1 MTPRLTVFFIVEPP
15 DYQVMAC
22 YLAASLR
29 ANYGDAVALVG
40 YCPVQKLDLVHGQ
53 VKQALANLNCD
64 LRGMLTDGR
73 FDPAYP
79 HGNKILA
86 TLEPRDTEFSCFMD
100 SDILTLRPNVVDNI
114 VKQGCVS
121 LTPAAS
127 MGWAKQ
133 AIWPA
138 IYAAADMPMPSER
151 IRLMKQTK
159 GNGRM
164 PYFSS
169 GLFSFPEQYRTPEGK
184 SFPQLWMEV
193 AQTLDANPDIPAKR
207 PYLDQMSLPLAIQK
221 SGLTWNLL
229 PDAQHFILGGKAR
242 GEPLPQDRDIYA
254 VHYRQWPLIKELGLS
269 AYAKQVL
276 FTHAGIKKVA
286 LLAEADADAAAE
298 VDPKALRRQRRT
310 EKQLTRGATSLT
322 VSADP
327 DFAEGE
333 AAAKA
338 ARKAR
343 KLARADK
350 KAGGDKKA
358 GAPDLNLE
366 EAE

>member
-1 MTPRLTVFFIVEPP
+1 MAPKLTVFFIVEPP
-15 DYQVMAC
+15 EYQVMAC

-29 ANYGDAVALVG
+29 ENYGDAVGLVG
-40 YCPVQKLDLVHGQ
+40 YCPVQKIDLVHPE
-53 VKQALANLNCD
+53 VKMVLARLNCD
-64 LRGMLTDGR
+64 LRGMVTEGR

-86 TLEPRDTEFSCFMD
+86 TLEQRDTEFSCFMD
-100 SDILTLRPNVVDNI
+100 SDILTLRPNLVDNL
-114 VKQGCVS
+114 VKAGCVS

-133 AIWPA
+133 SVWTEV
-138 IYAAADMPMPSER
+138 YAAAGMAMPTER

-159 GNGRM
+159 GKGKL

-184 SFPQLWMEV
+184 SFPQVWMEV
-193 AQTLDANPDIPAKR
+193 AQSLDAADLPAKR

-221 SGLTWNLL
+221 AGLAWNLL

-242 GEPLPQDRDIYA
+242 GEPLPVDRDIYA

-269 AYAKQVL
+269 AYAKQLLV
-276 FTHAGIKKVA
+276 THAGVKKVA
-286 LLAEADADAAAE
+286 LSDATEDDAKVLRQQHRSE
-298 VDPKALRRQRRT
+298 KALS
-310 EKQLTRGATSLT
+310 RGAKEAGETAG
-322 VSADP
+322 SASETATP
-327 DFAEGE
+327 ES
-333 AAAKA
+333 KA
-338 ARKAR
+338 ARKER
-343 KLARADK
+343 NRARAAK
-350 KAGGDKKA
+350 KAA
-358 GAPDLNLE
+358 AVPSAPK